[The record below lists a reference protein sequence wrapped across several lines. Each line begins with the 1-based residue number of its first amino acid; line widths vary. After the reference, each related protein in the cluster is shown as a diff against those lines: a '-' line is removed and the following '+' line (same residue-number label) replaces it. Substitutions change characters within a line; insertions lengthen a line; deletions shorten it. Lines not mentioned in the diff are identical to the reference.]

1 LTNQYYCTYVALYGL
16 LDQIMLILST
26 IGYDDDDDDDDDDDS
41 IIQKRRMLSC
51 KRTLSKL

>member
-1 LTNQYYCTYVALYGL
+1 
-16 LDQIMLILST
+16 MLILST
-26 IGYDDDDDDDDDDDS
+26 IGYDDDDDDDDDDS